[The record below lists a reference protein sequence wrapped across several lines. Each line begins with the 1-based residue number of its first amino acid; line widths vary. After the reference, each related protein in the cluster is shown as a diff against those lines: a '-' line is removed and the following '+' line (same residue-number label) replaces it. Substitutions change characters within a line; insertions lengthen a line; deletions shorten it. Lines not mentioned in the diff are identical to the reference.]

1 MGNIV
6 AVANMYIVVYRLAGA
21 AGLGSKGV
29 IKWLIGEKENGR
41 MGRQLIGY
49 PLKVDRSPICHFLV
63 IGKPIPTSTRLPA

>member
-29 IKWLIGEKENGR
+29 INWLIGEKKNGR
-41 MGRQLIGY
+41 MGRQI
-49 PLKVDRSPICHFLV
+49 DRLSF
-63 IGKPIPTSTRLPA
+63 